1 VTVVLAQLGA
11 QGAEQIAA
19 AVPSVTVIDVP
30 MRGDVSAEVKGDVLV
45 VPSGYVDN
53 LTEVLGRGVRWVHEF
68 GTGVDS
74 VPLDLVFAEEG
85 RVLTCSRGASAI
97 PIAEWVLAQML
108 AFEKHLPE
116 AWLHRAPEHWNIGHG
131 LGELHSKTVGIV
143 GLGGIGTRVAELARG
158 FGCEVVAARRTDVPS
173 PLDGVRVGPLDEVL
187 GVAQHLVLAAPA
199 TAQTRHL
206 LDEAA
211 FSRMPRGAH
220 IVNVGRGSLIDQDAL
235 RVALDDGTVARASLD
250 VCTPEPLPDGH
261 WLYEHPQV
269 HLSPHISWSS
279 PHGLERI
286 LQGFIENLRRWESG
300 DPLHHVVDPHERY

>member
-1 VTVVLAQLGA
+1 
-11 QGAEQIAA
+11 
-19 AVPSVTVIDVP
+19 
-30 MRGDVSAEVKGDVLV
+30 VKGDVLV

-53 LTEVLGRGVRWVHEF
+53 LTDVLGRGVRWVHEF

-116 AWLHRAPEHWNIGHG
+116 AWLHRAPEHWNLGHG
-131 LGELHSKTVGIV
+131 LGELHGKTVGLV
-143 GLGGIGTRVAELARG
+143 GLGGIGTRVAELVRA
-158 FGCEVVAARRTDVPS
+158 FGCRVVAARRTDAPS
-173 PLDGVRVGPLDEVL
+173 PLEGVRVGPLDEVL

-211 FSRMPRGAH
+211 FARMPRGAH

-286 LQGFIENLRRWESG
+286 LQGFIENLRRWEAG
-300 DPLHHVVDPHERY
+300 DALHHVVDPHERY